1 MSPTTREVKGPNL
14 SRDKVNRQAPVYWFP
29 TVTLQ
34 SYDEVAMIGMKANT
48 LGRKTQDATI

>member
-29 TVTLQ
+29 IVTLQ
-34 SYDEVAMIGMKANT
+34 SYDEVAMIGMKANR